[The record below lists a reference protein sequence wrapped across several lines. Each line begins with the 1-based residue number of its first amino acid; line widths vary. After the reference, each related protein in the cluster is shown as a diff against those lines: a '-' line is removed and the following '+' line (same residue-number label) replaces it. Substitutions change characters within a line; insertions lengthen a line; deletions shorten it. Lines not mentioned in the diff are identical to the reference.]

1 MPVTIPRA
9 LPARAT
15 LESENVFVMTDSR
28 ASHQDIRPLRIAIV
42 NLMPTKVATETQL
55 LRLLGATP
63 LQVEVTLLRMGSHE
77 SRNTTSAH
85 LDAFYRTFDE
95 VSREKFDGLVITG
108 APIELLPF
116 EQVDY
121 WGELTDLMDWSTE
134 HVFSS
139 LHVCWGAQA
148 ALHHHYG
155 VDKYELPAKMFGVFP
170 HQVLAPHHPVMSGFD
185 ETFGA
190 PHSRHT
196 EIREDDVRAAGLDLL
211 ATSEE
216 AGVYLVASPDGRQIF
231 VTGHPEYDRDTL
243 LAEYQ
248 RDVARGL
255 PIDVPRHYFP
265 DDDPARTPRMAWRSH
280 AFLLYANWLNHC
292 VYQRTPYDLTAVP
305 KELPPSEE

>member
-1 MPVTIPRA
+1 VPVTIPRA

-85 LDAFYRTFDE
+85 LDAFYRTFDQ
-95 VSREKFDGLVITG
+95 VSSEKFDGLVITG

-155 VDKYELPAKMFGVFP
+155 LDKYELPAKMFGVFA
-170 HQVLAPHHPVMSGFD
+170 HQVLAPRHPVMSGFD
-185 ETFGA
+185 EIFGA

-196 EIREDDVRAAGLDLL
+196 EIREGDVRAVGLELL

-243 LAEYQ
+243 AVEYQ

-265 DDDPARTPRMAWRSH
+265 GDDPARPPRMAWRSH

-305 KELPPSEE
+305 KELPPSED